1 MSISIQ
7 HLSKTYGSQK
17 ALDNISFTTQSNH
30 IIGFLGPNGAG
41 KSTTMKILTG
51 ILPFQSGECRINTIN
66 IQSHALEAKRYIGYL
81 PENNPLYLDM
91 YVREILAFEA
101 GIHNL
106 KKPANRINEVILLT
120 GLEAEQH
127 KKVHQLSKGY
137 RQRVGLALAIIHDP
151 QVLILDEPTSGLDP
165 NQILEI
171 RALIK
176 ALSKDKTVL
185 LSTHIMQEVEA
196 ICEEII
202 ILDKGKIKDHFL
214 LSEKQSRYPG
224 KNMEEIFVHLTQV
237 ERQTL

>member
-7 HLSKTYGSQK
+7 NLSKVYGSQK
-17 ALDNISFTTQSNH
+17 ALDDISFTTKSNH

-51 ILPFQSGECRINTIN
+51 ILPFQNGKCRVNNID
-66 IQSHALEAKRYIGYL
+66 IQSNSLEVKKKIGYL

-101 GIHNL
+101 QIHQI
-106 KKPANRINEVILLT
+106 KSADNRINEVIQLT
-120 GLEAEQH
+120 GLQGEQH
-127 KKVHQLSKGY
+127 KKIHQLSKGY

-171 RALIK
+171 RMLIK

-214 LSEKQSRYPG
+214 LAEKSIKYPG
-224 KNMEEIFVHLTQV
+224 KNMEDIFVHLTHPS
-237 ERQTL
+237 

>member
-1 MSISIQ
+1 
-7 HLSKTYGSQK
+7 
-17 ALDNISFTTQSNH
+17 
-30 IIGFLGPNGAG
+30 
-41 KSTTMKILTG
+41 
-51 ILPFQSGECRINTIN
+51 
-66 IQSHALEAKRYIGYL
+66 YL

-106 KKPANRINEVILLT
+106 KKPDNRINEVIRLT

-171 RALIK
+171 RSLIK

-202 ILDKGKIKDHFL
+202 ILDK
-214 LSEKQSRYPG
+214 
-224 KNMEEIFVHLTQV
+224 
-237 ERQTL
+237 